1 MRLQRSALSVR
12 AGLVAVTLLGFAG
25 AGDSRA
31 EIENETVSATAQELY
46 EAVVGKMGFWEC
58 VDAWVEYREAVARGE
73 NPPKPHCA
81 DPLGPAP
88 EAD

>member
-31 EIENETVSATAQELY
+31 EIENEAVSATAQELY

-58 VDAWVEYREAVARGE
+58 VDAWMEYERAVRRGE
-73 NPPKPHCA
+73 NPPEPPCEN
-81 DPLGPAP
+81 PLGPEP
-88 EAD
+88 ESD